1 MRKQNLKKSNAFDV
15 YYTNLGV
22 YEGGARFT
30 LFVGLPLQ
38 PLHTCTTL
46 YCTEWSADVYSSVQI
61 CANLCKCVQQQSAK
75 LFSAVNYC
83 ALVCTLETICSFS
96 PVWCLDQYCAAI
108 PYKVQCIY
116 FPTQCID
123 ECASEL
129 KPEMQGNIWMH
140 SANRKPRC
148 QITKR

>member
-46 YCTEWSADVYSSVQI
+46 YCTEWSADVYRNVQI
-61 CANLCKCVQQQSAK
+61 CANFCKCVQQQSVK
-75 LFSAVNYC
+75 LFSAVKYRLQGTFYWVKNGKNKPIK
-83 ALVCTLETICSFS
+83 ALKF
-96 PVWCLDQYCAAI
+96 
-108 PYKVQCIY
+108 K
-116 FPTQCID
+116 
-123 ECASEL
+123 
-129 KPEMQGNIWMH
+129 
-140 SANRKPRC
+140 
-148 QITKR
+148 